1 MAPLPELEDKIAAA
15 IDNHHQS
22 KAEPPRP
29 HMGCSMIGHPCDRR
43 LWLAFRWAIV
53 EQHPGRILRLFRRGQ
68 NEEATVVEDL
78 RAIGVTV
85 EKTGASQSRVSFGS
99 HVSGSVD
106 GVVEN
111 LPIAPRSRAVL
122 EIKTHSAK
130 SFSDLRKKGVKE
142 SHPTHWVQMQCYMYG
157 LHLDRALYFAVCKDT
172 DQIHTEW
179 IHFEK
184 PAAEAAIERAQRI
197 ALAERMPEPIS
208 ADPSWYQCKLCPF
221 HDFCHVSKMTK
232 QTNCRTCAFSTAK
245 KDSTW
250 RCERHDADDI
260 PVDFQRQGCESHV
273 LHLDLVPWEVSPEH
287 CTEHMATFVV
297 DGTLL
302 QNGDPDGNVYSSR
315 EIIANLAGCL
325 SEYAREIRTNFGM
338 EITG

>member
-1 MAPLPELEDKIAAA
+1 
-15 IDNHHQS
+15 
-22 KAEPPRP
+22 
-29 HMGCSMIGHPCDRR
+29 
-43 LWLAFRWAIV
+43 
-53 EQHPGRILRLFRRGQ
+53 
-68 NEEATVVEDL
+68 
-78 RAIGVTV
+78 
-85 EKTGASQSRVSFGS
+85 
-99 HVSGSVD
+99 
-106 GVVEN
+106 
-111 LPIAPRSRAVL
+111 
-122 EIKTHSAK
+122 
-130 SFSDLRKKGVKE
+130 
-142 SHPTHWVQMQCYMYG
+142 MYG

-197 ALAERMPEPIS
+197 ALAERMPEPLS
-208 ADPSWYQCKLCPF
+208 TDPSWYQCKMCPF

-273 LHLDLVPWEVSPEH
+273 LHLDLVPWQASPEH

-302 QNGDPDGNVYSSR
+302 QNGDPDGNVYSFTHTGPP
-315 EIIANLAGCL
+315 NLNASGYSNKEVDGWL
-325 SEYAREIRTNFGM
+325 NEARRVQGIPERRALYTKVAQQLLVDLPRMYVYTPNNLFAMSTRVKGFVPVPDGMIRLQGM
-338 EITG
+338 SITP